1 MPSRFSVVASSCHD
15 CPDHAAFIRF
25 VVQTSSKQCG
35 DAGAIWMQRSALSKS
50 SSSPSLTQLSWE
62 RSSRSNGLLGSVR
75 SCSGGWTTMTN
86 GSSRSTTSLRK
97 NMNKVC
103 STPAASQFESPN
115 VQQGMLQTVAAQA
128 LEREVFA
135 FTASKILQAGAQ
147 GTGPHRVRCFEDRML
162 VAQRFGNITL
172 PFKQITHAELDG
184 RSCSLK
190 LHLGMTGMLCD
201 ATVQQYPP
209 GLLKIELQSAADL
222 AMLRQ
227 AVWPTLMRYLL
238 KPGGN
243 KASFGHSRGPSL
255 VWSHA

>member
-1 MPSRFSVVASSCHD
+1 M
-15 CPDHAAFIRF
+15 
-25 VVQTSSKQCG
+25 VQTSSKQCS
-35 DAGAIWMQRSALSKS
+35 DAGAIWMQHSALSKS

-62 RSSRSNGLLGSVR
+62 RSRSNGLLGSVR
-75 SCSGGWTTMTN
+75 SCSGGWTTN
-86 GSSRSTTSLRK
+86 GSSRSTTLRK

-103 STPAASQFESPN
+103 PTPAPTQFESPS

-128 LEREVFA
+128 FEREVFA

-184 RSCSLK
+184 RSSSLK
-190 LHLGMTGMLCD
+190 LHLGMTGMLAD

-238 KPGGN
+238 RPGGN
-243 KASFGHSRGPSL
+243 KAPFGHSRGPSL